1 MVRSKQQLELKPV
14 LNRIISII
22 AEWQNLQLPE
32 IEFNA
37 LEQMTDKEQ
46 AELDEKKAMTEKTKA
61 ETYQAYIDM
70 GIIEPYMVEK
80 LEFGNTL
87 KDITNELDILPPV
100 QEINNPPAKKTKEEQ
115 DEPIPEIPN
124 KNNKTA
130 KQNKKK

>member
-1 MVRSKQQLELKPV
+1 
-14 LNRIISII
+14 
-22 AEWQNLQLPE
+22 
-32 IEFNA
+32 
-37 LEQMTDKEQ
+37 MTEKEQ
-46 AELDEKKAMTEKTKA
+46 AELEEKKANAEKIKM
-61 ETYQAYIDM
+61 ETYQGYVDM
-70 GIIEPYMVEK
+70 GIMEPYMVEK

-87 KDITNELDILPPV
+87 KEIEAPEDEKLPPV